1 MSLSLA
7 EFLGP
12 GVDLFVLAE
21 LALAVLLTGAVVGVL
36 AGLFG
41 IGGGAIIVPV
51 LYEIFAVVGVDEG
64 IRMHVALGTSLGVVL
79 PTAVRSFRAHLKRGT
94 VDMAVL
100 KPWVFAVPAGVVL
113 GSLIVASL
121 SSAGLRGVFAVLATL
136 FAAKMLFGRAE
147 WRLGDT
153 LPTGVPNAVVGIVI
167 GFISTLMGIGG
178 GVMSTVYMTLYGRS
192 LLQAIS
198 TSAGVGALIAVP
210 GTLGYMAAGWGVPG
224 LPPLSIGFV
233 SLIGVGLI
241 IPAALVTTPLGV
253 RLAHSWPRRR
263 LEIGFGIFL
272 LTVAARFASS
282 LIV

>member
-7 EFLGP
+7 DFVGP
-12 GVDLFVLAE
+12 GGDLWTLAE
-21 LALAVLLTGAVVGVL
+21 LALAVLVTGAVVGVL

-51 LYEIFAVVGVDEG
+51 LYEIFAVAGVDES
-64 IRMHVALGTSLGVVL
+64 IRMHVALGTSLGVVV
-79 PTAVRSFRAHLKRGT
+79 PTAVRSVRGHWKRGT
-94 VDMAVL
+94 VDMDVL
-100 KPWVFAVPAGVVL
+100 RPWVIAIPVGVVL
-113 GSLIVASL
+113 GSVTVASL
-121 SSAGLRGVFAVLATL
+121 SSAGLRGIFAVLATL
-136 FAAKMLFGRAE
+136 FAAKMLFGRAD
-147 WRLGDT
+147 WRLGET
-153 LPTGVPNAVVGIVI
+153 LPGGVPNAILGAVI

-178 GVMSTVYMTLYGRS
+178 GVMSTVYMTLYGRT

-198 TSAGVGALIAVP
+198 TSAGVGVLIAVP
-210 GTLGYMAAGWGVPG
+210 GTIGYMAAGWGAPG

-233 SLIGVGLI
+233 SLLGVALI
-241 IPAALVTTPLGV
+241 IPAALLTTPFGV

-282 LIV
+282 LVF

>member
-1 MSLSLA
+1 MSLSLVD
-7 EFLGP
+7 FVGP
-12 GVDLFVLAE
+12 GGDLWTLAE
-21 LALAVLLTGAVVGVL
+21 LALAVLVTGAVVGVL

-51 LYEIFAVVGVDEG
+51 LYEIFAVVGVDES

-79 PTAVRSFRAHLKRGT
+79 PTAVRSFRSHLKRGT

-100 KPWVFAVPAGVVL
+100 KPWVVAVPAGVVL

-153 LPTGVPNAVVGIVI
+153 LPSGVPNALVGIVI

-233 SLIGVGLI
+233 SLLGVGLI

-263 LEIGFGIFL
+263 LEVGFGIFL

-282 LIV
+282 LIF

>member
-1 MSLSLA
+1 MSFSLA
-7 EFLGP
+7 DLLGP
-12 GVDLFVLAE
+12 GADLLLVAE
-21 LALAVLLTGAVVGVL
+21 LALAVLVTGAVVGVL

-51 LYEIFAVVGVDEG
+51 LYEIFAVVGVDES

-79 PTAVRSFRAHLKRGT
+79 PTAVRSFRSHLKRGT

-100 KPWVFAVPAGVVL
+100 RPWVVAVPAGVVL

-153 LPTGVPNAVVGIVI
+153 LPSGVPNAVVGIVI

-282 LIV
+282 LIF

>member
-1 MSLSLA
+1 MSSSLA
-7 EFLGP
+7 DLLGP
-12 GVDLFVLAE
+12 GADLLLVAE
-21 LALAVLLTGAVVGVL
+21 LALAVLVTGAVVGVL

-51 LYEIFAVVGVDEG
+51 LYEIFAVVGVDES

-79 PTAVRSFRAHLKRGT
+79 PTAVRSFRSHLQRGT

-100 KPWVFAVPAGVVL
+100 RPWVVAVPAGVVL

-153 LPTGVPNAVVGIVI
+153 LPSGVPNAMVGIVI

-253 RLAHSWPRRR
+253 RFAHSWPRRR

-282 LIV
+282 LIF

>member
-1 MSLSLA
+1 MSSSLA
-7 EFLGP
+7 DLLGP
-12 GVDLFVLAE
+12 GADLLLVAE
-21 LALAVLLTGAVVGVL
+21 LALAVLVTGAVVGVL

-51 LYEIFAVVGVDEG
+51 LYEIFAVVGVDES

-79 PTAVRSFRAHLKRGT
+79 PTAVRSFRSHLQRGT

-100 KPWVFAVPAGVVL
+100 RPWVVAVPAGVVL

-153 LPTGVPNAVVGIVI
+153 LPSGVPNAMVGIVI

>member
-1 MSLSLA
+1 MDFSLA
-7 EFLGP
+7 DFVGP
-12 GVDLFVLAE
+12 GGDLFTLAE
-21 LALAVLLTGAVVGVL
+21 LAIAVLVTGAVVGVL

-51 LYEIFAVVGVDEG
+51 LYEIFAVAGVDES

-100 KPWVFAVPAGVVL
+100 RPWVIAIPVGVVL
-113 GSLIVASL
+113 GSLTVAHL
-121 SSAGLRGVFAVLATL
+121 SSAGLRATFAVLATL
-136 FAAKMLFGRAE
+136 FALKMLFGRAD
-147 WRLGDT
+147 WRLGET
-153 LPTGVPNAVVGIVI
+153 MPGPVPNAIVGAVI

-192 LLQAIS
+192 LLQGIS

-210 GTLGYMAAGWGVPG
+210 GTIGYMAAGWGAPG

-233 SLIGVGLI
+233 SVLGVALI
-241 IPAALVTTPLGV
+241 IPAALLTTPIGV
-253 RLAHSWPRRR
+253 RLAHAWPRRR
-263 LEIGFGIFL
+263 LEIGFGLFL

-282 LIV
+282 LIF